1 MERLISIGR
10 LFVLPFLIVFFPVL
24 LASCLQAQE
33 GDSLLKTRLDQLEKQ
48 NDLLRKYLDANTSES
63 KSLIV
68 NSPDKPSLASILS
81 MPANGT
87 ESISDQQSKPVDSN
101 NSFLLKW
108 MYKDGFKAESEK
120 KDFTFA
126 LVTSLQF
133 DNGWYSVGDNIQA
146 TMDSPLTD
154 GSDLRRLRL
163 RAEGTAYKQ
172 FDYCFDVD
180 LSGATDFRTVSADPA
195 TPLLIADAWIAM
207 NDIPFIGTI
216 KAGHQKEFITF
227 SNATSDR
234 YLSFMERPL
243 VFDAFEDG
251 FQFSNGFTVANNY
264 FDKHLNLWLGFFRT
278 GTRTGAFG
286 VGPGRYAFDQRLCY
300 FPLLDQDN
308 QRWVLV
314 SASGSIRTLPD
325 TNQILPGGST
335 VPMPNTRFFNRP
347 TVRAGGGFQIPRIIS
362 TPVLYSDNG
371 EGVLGLNAQTSFGPL
386 TIGGEYLS
394 VFLGES
400 YLNTL
405 PGYVTPVANNGRPA
419 QSIGSQTFDGF
430 YLQATCFLT
439 SGDHHDVNTVTPG
452 LARVKPVRQFAF
464 RRNEDG
470 EITKGPGAWEV
481 KFRYDTIALNNP
493 LFTQSFIQTRESG
506 GAYQVLTTGLNW
518 YWNSNM
524 RVMADYTYN
533 LRSTGNPPGKI
544 SGDGSFSAFGM
555 RVQADF

>member
-1 MERLISIGR
+1 M
-10 LFVLPFLIVFFPVL
+10 
-24 LASCLQAQE
+24 
-33 GDSLLKTRLDQLEKQ
+33 SLKLRLDQLEKQ
-48 NDLLRKYLDANTSES
+48 NDILKKYLGSGQS
-63 KSLIV
+63 
-68 NSPDKPSLASILS
+68 
-81 MPANGT
+81 GT
-87 ESISDQQSKPVDSN
+87 ENSKLKPVDKGSATSVLALPALGVDTMPGNSSN
-101 NSFLLKW
+101 FNSGFGDIPIKW
-108 MYKDGFKAESEK
+108 MYKDGFKAESER

-126 LVTSLQF
+126 LITSLQF

-146 TMDSPLTD
+146 TMDNPLTD

-180 LSGATDFRTVSADPA
+180 LSGATDFRTTNADPQS
-195 TPLLIADAWIAM
+195 PLLIADSWVAM
-207 NDIPFIGTI
+207 NDIPFIGQI
-216 KAGHQKEFITF
+216 KAGHQKEFMTF

-251 FQFSNGFTVANNY
+251 FQFSNGITLANNY

-300 FPLLDQDN
+300 FPVLDQEN

-314 SASGSIRTLPD
+314 SASGSIRALPD
-325 TNQILPGGST
+325 TTQVLPGGSN
-335 VPMPNTRFFNRP
+335 VQMPNIRFFNRP

-362 TPVLYSDNG
+362 TPTLYGDNG
-371 EGVLGLNAQTSFGPL
+371 EGILGLNAQSSFGPI
-386 TIGGEYLS
+386 TFGGEYLAA
-394 VFLGES
+394 FLGES

-405 PGYVTPVANNGRPA
+405 PGYVTPLANNGRPA

-430 YLQATCFLT
+430 YVQATCFLT
-439 SGDHHDVNTVTPG
+439 PGDHHDVNTTTPG
-452 LARVKPVRQFAF
+452 FARVKPVRQFAF
-464 RRNEDG
+464 RRSEDG
-470 EITKGPGAWEV
+470 EITRGPGAWEV
-481 KFRYDTIALNNP
+481 KFRYDTVAFNNP

-506 GAYQVLTTGLNW
+506 GSYQVFTTGLNW
-518 YWNSNM
+518 YWNPNM

-533 LRSTGNPPGKI
+533 LRATGNPPGRI